1 MAATST
7 DAVVIKEY
15 FGMTL
20 PEARAELTGP
30 DGLTKQ
36 DKADLAQGIR
46 DGSLTYPG
54 RGEPKLLPGP
64 APERDGPEAA

>member
-1 MAATST
+1 MAPKS

-15 FGMTL
+15 FGMSL

-30 DGLTKQ
+30 GGLAKQ

-54 RGEPKLLPGP
+54 RGEPRLLLGP
-64 APERDGPEAA
+64 APEREGPEAA

>member
-1 MAATST
+1 MAAAQS

-30 DGLTKQ
+30 DGLSKE
-36 DKADLAQGIR
+36 DKAQLAEGIR
-46 DGSLTYPG
+46 SGSLTYPG
-54 RGEPKLLPGP
+54 PEPKLLLGP
-64 APERDGPEAA
+64 APERGGPEAA

>member
-1 MAATST
+1 MAAART

-15 FGMTL
+15 FGMSL

-30 DGLTKQ
+30 DGLTKE

-64 APERDGPEAA
+64 APEREGPEAA

>member
-1 MAATST
+1 MAAART

-15 FGMTL
+15 FGMTM
-20 PEARAELTGP
+20 PEAKAELTSQG
-30 DGLTKQ
+30 GLTKE

-54 RGEPKLLPGP
+54 PGEPKLLLGP

>member
-1 MAATST
+1 MAAAKT

-15 FGMTL
+15 FGMGL

-30 DGLTKQ
+30 DGLSKE

-54 RGEPKLLPGP
+54 RGERKLLLGP
-64 APERDGPEAA
+64 APEREGPEAA